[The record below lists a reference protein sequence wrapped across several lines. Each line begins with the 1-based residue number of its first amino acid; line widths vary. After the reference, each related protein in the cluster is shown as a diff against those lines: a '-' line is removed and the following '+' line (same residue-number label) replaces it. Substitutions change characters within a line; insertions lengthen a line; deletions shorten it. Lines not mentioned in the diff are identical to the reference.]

1 METKFS
7 LRSQLKTMNKET
19 GIPSANNRP
28 IDADAYFGLSEELFN
43 AVNLKV
49 DGESDEIGNYLQKL
63 HIKNHSVSSKEVI
76 HDLFTDEAAM
86 MDMEHQLMSAEDEI
100 LFEEIRDAATEKD
113 IIDLRSNLQS
123 IAKGVSIHERSFE
136 EIEDLIDGE
145 LSKEIESLMR
155 EEAVVNSALS
165 NEIDLHLEINS
176 AIEEEDIMQL
186 RSTLKNM
193 MQHEYSHSRTVEEID
208 SYLNEEL
215 DEHALALFE
224 DELIYNSGLSADV
237 NFHRD
242 VDKAISETDVM
253 VLRGNL
259 RNIAREQHD
268 QTNEKLGITTPKT
281 KNLFWYAAASVIVL
295 MVVFTSLMRS
305 RSYTSQQ
312 LYANYYQPYKSGES
326 VSRSAS
332 SSYNG
337 LNTALRE
344 INQGN
349 YQDALE
355 SMSVIP
361 AKERDGYSIN
371 FYSGVAYQ
379 ELGEYNRAIGS
390 FTEVVHH
397 GDNLLVEQSEWYIGL
412 CYLRIDERQKALEQ
426 FRLIASRKGFY
437 GEQSSE
443 LLKQLEK

>member
-1 METKFS
+1 MLS
-7 LRSQLKTMNKET
+7 RSQLKTMNKEP
-19 GIPSANNRP
+19 GIPSANDRP
-28 IDADAYFGLSEELFN
+28 IDVDAYFGLSEELFN
-43 AVNLKV
+43 AVNMKV

-76 HDLFTDEAAM
+76 HDLFTDNAAM
-86 MDMEHQLMSAEDEI
+86 IEMEHQLMSAEDEI
-100 LFEEIRDAATEKD
+100 LFEGVREAVTEKE

-145 LSKEIESLMR
+145 LDEEIESIMR
-155 EEAVVNSALS
+155 EEAMLNSALS

-193 MQHEYSHSRTVEEID
+193 RQHEYSHSRTVEEID
-208 SYLNEEL
+208 NYLNEEL
-215 DEHALALFE
+215 DEDALALFE
-224 DELIYNSGLSADV
+224 DELIYNSGLSADL

-242 VDKAISETDVM
+242 VDKAISESDVM
-253 VLRGNL
+253 ALRANL
-259 RNIAREQHD
+259 RNISREQHD
-268 QTNEKLGITTPKT
+268 QANEKRGIATPKT

-305 RSYTSQQ
+305 KSYSSQQ

-332 SSYNG
+332 GSYSS
-337 LNTALRE
+337 LNTALKE
-344 INQGN
+344 INQGQ
-349 YQDALE
+349 YQEALE
-355 SMSVIP
+355 SMSMVP
-361 AKERDGYSIN
+361 VKERDGYSIN

-379 ELGEYNRAIGS
+379 ELGEYKRAIGS
-390 FTEVVHH
+390 FSEVVHH

-437 GEQSSE
+437 GEQSCK
-443 LLKQLEK
+443 LLKQLE

>member
-1 METKFS
+1 
-7 LRSQLKTMNKET
+7 MNKET
-19 GIPSANNRP
+19 GIPSANDRP

-49 DGESDEIGNYLQKL
+49 DSEIDDIGNYLQKL
-63 HIKNHSVSSKEVI
+63 HIKNYTVSSKEVI

-86 MDMEHQLMSAEDEI
+86 LETEHQLMSAEDEM
-100 LFEEIRDAATEKD
+100 LFEEIRNAVTEKE

-123 IAKGVSIHERSFE
+123 IAKGVTIHERTFE

-145 LSKEIESLMR
+145 LDEEIGNLMK
-155 EEAVVNSALS
+155 EEAMMNSALS

-193 MQHEYSHSRTVEEID
+193 MEHEYSHSRTVEEID

-215 DEHALALFE
+215 DEESLALFE
-224 DELIYNSGLSADV
+224 DELIYSSGLAADL
-237 NFHRD
+237 NFHKE
-242 VDKAISETDVM
+242 VDKAISETDIIT
-253 VLRGNL
+253 LRANL
-259 RNIAREQHD
+259 RNISREQHD
-268 QTNEKLGITTPKT
+268 QANEKRGIAAPKT
-281 KNLFWYAAASVIVL
+281 KNLFWYAAASVVVL

-305 RSYTSQQ
+305 RSYSSQQ

-332 SSYNG
+332 GSYSS
-337 LNTALRE
+337 LNTALKE
-344 INQGN
+344 INQGK
-349 YQDALE
+349 YQEALE
-355 SMSVIP
+355 SMSMVP

-379 ELGEYNRAIGS
+379 ELGEYKLAIGS
-390 FTEVVHH
+390 FSEVVHH

-437 GEQSSE
+437 GEQSGK
-443 LLKQLEK
+443 LLKQLE

>member
-1 METKFS
+1 
-7 LRSQLKTMNKET
+7 MNKET

-28 IDADAYFGLSEELFN
+28 IDTDAYFGLSEELFN

-49 DGESDEIGNYLQKL
+49 DGERDEIGNYLQKL

-86 MDMEHQLMSAEDEI
+86 LETEHQLMSAEDEI
-100 LFEEIRDAATEKD
+100 LFGDIRDAVIEKE
-113 IIDLRSNLQS
+113 IVDLRSNLQS
-123 IAKGVSIHERSFE
+123 IAKSVSIHERTFE

-145 LSKEIESLMR
+145 LNEEIESLMR
-155 EEAVVNSALS
+155 EEAMVNSALS
-165 NEIDLHLEINS
+165 NEIGLHLEINS

-193 MQHEYSHSRTVEEID
+193 IQHEYSHSRTVEDID

-215 DEHALALFE
+215 EGDALALFE
-224 DELIYNSGLSADV
+224 DELIFNSGLSADL

-253 VLRGNL
+253 ALRENL
-259 RNIAREQHD
+259 RNISREQHD
-268 QTNEKLGITTPKT
+268 QANEKLGIASPKT
-281 KNLFWYAAASVIVL
+281 KNLYWYAAASVIVL

-305 RSYTSQQ
+305 KNYSSQQ

-332 SSYNG
+332 GSYSS

-344 INQGN
+344 INQGK
-349 YQDALE
+349 YQEALE
-355 SMSVIP
+355 SMSMVP
-361 AKERDGYSIN
+361 VKEKDGYSIN

-379 ELGEYNRAIGS
+379 ELGEYKQAIGS
-390 FTEVVHH
+390 FSEVVHH

-437 GEQSSE
+437 GVQSSK
-443 LLKQLEK
+443 LLKQLE

>member
-1 METKFS
+1 
-7 LRSQLKTMNKET
+7 MNKET

-86 MDMEHQLMSAEDEI
+86 IEMEHQLMSAEDEI
-100 LFEEIRDAATEKD
+100 LFGEIRDAVAEKE

-123 IAKGVSIHERSFE
+123 IAKSVSIHERTFE

-145 LSKEIESLMR
+145 LNEEIESLMR
-155 EEAVVNSALS
+155 EEAILNSALS

-193 MQHEYSHSRTVEEID
+193 IQHEYSHSRTVEEID

-215 DEHALALFE
+215 DEDASALFE
-224 DELIYNSGLSADV
+224 DELIYNSGLSSDL

-253 VLRGNL
+253 ALRENL
-259 RNIAREQHD
+259 RNISREQHD
-268 QTNEKLGITTPKT
+268 QANEKLGIASPKT
-281 KNLFWYAAASVIVL
+281 KNLYWYAAASVIVL

-305 RSYTSQQ
+305 KNYSSQQ

-332 SSYNG
+332 GSYSC

-344 INQGN
+344 ISQGK
-349 YQDALE
+349 YQEALK
-355 SMSVIP
+355 SMSVVPI
-361 AKERDGYSIN
+361 KEKDGYSIN

-379 ELGEYNRAIGS
+379 ELGEYKQAIGS
-390 FTEVVHH
+390 FSEVVHH

-412 CYLRIDERQKALEQ
+412 CYLRVDERQKALEQ

-437 GEQSSE
+437 GEQSSK
-443 LLKQLEK
+443 LLKQLE